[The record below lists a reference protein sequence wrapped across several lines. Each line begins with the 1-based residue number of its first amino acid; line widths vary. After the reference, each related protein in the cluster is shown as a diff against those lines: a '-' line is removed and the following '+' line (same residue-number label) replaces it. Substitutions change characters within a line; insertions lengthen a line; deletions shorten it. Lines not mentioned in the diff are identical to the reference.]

1 VAGLV
6 THRQRPPTAR
16 GVVFMSLEDETG
28 MVNVIC
34 PPHVW
39 DAHKKMASVAPA
51 LLIGGRIER
60 NGNAVNLVAERLR
73 PLKAPAT
80 VPSRDFRLRGAIGD
94 GVPGRVVGGPGHA
107 PRVAER
113 IGRGQTC
120 CPRPDATTRLLR
132 PSRCR
137 HRRSRSSRSCPRV
150 R

>member
-1 VAGLV
+1 MTAPDLPAMTGEEETLADLWATATYGVHPIEHIRAPLTAWGVLSAAGVRDAKDQTTATVAGLV

-34 PPHVW
+34 PPQVW

-60 NGNAVNLVAERLR
+60 NGDAVNLVAERLR

-80 VPSRDFRLRGAIGD
+80 VPSRDFR
-94 GVPGRVVGGPGHA
+94 
-107 PRVAER
+107 
-113 IGRGQTC
+113 
-120 CPRPDATTRLLR
+120 
-132 PSRCR
+132 
-137 HRRSRSSRSCPRV
+137 
-150 R
+150 